1 MDNEELVKQIQAGK
15 DRKKNL
21 SLLWEQN
28 QGIIG
33 MMVHQLTG
41 LQSYEDGF
49 EDAKQQ
55 SYFGLLEAI
64 EGYKPEIG
72 VKFFTY
78 AEGKIKKAIY
88 RYHANTGYIVRVP
101 EYLQNRMKKYSRFC
115 KAYKEQNGM
124 WPDDEICMKAL
135 PVSKR
140 GLEHLKKMNHKMAVI
155 NLEKETWEGKKL
167 LDSVS
172 ATYNLEELI
181 TGNMYLKELHEVLS
195 KAIEI
200 LTEEEKEILVL
211 HFYQGYKIDIISQRK
226 GLSRQTIYNRL
237 DDSYRKIRESKYRN
251 ELEEFRE
258 YPFRE
263 MEQKKERQYDFQNM
277 SEKERGLML

>member
-78 AEGKIKKAIY
+78 AEGKIKKLF
-88 RYHANTGYIVRVP
+88 IVIMQIPVILYGFR
-101 EYLQNRMKKYSRFC
+101 NIC
-115 KAYKEQNGM
+115 K
-124 WPDDEICMKAL
+124 
-135 PVSKR
+135 
-140 GLEHLKKMNHKMAVI
+140 
-155 NLEKETWEGKKL
+155 
-167 LDSVS
+167 
-172 ATYNLEELI
+172 
-181 TGNMYLKELHEVLS
+181 
-195 KAIEI
+195 IE
-200 LTEEEKEILVL
+200 
-211 HFYQGYKIDIISQRK
+211 
-226 GLSRQTIYNRL
+226 
-237 DDSYRKIRESKYRN
+237 
-251 ELEEFRE
+251 
-258 YPFRE
+258 
-263 MEQKKERQYDFQNM
+263 
-277 SEKERGLML
+277 